1 MRRGAVLDA
10 ARDAV
15 TRDREAT
22 HGDARATFAQ
32 VADLWSALLGVALRP
47 DQVALMLDQV
57 KTVRAWGNPG
67 HADNWVDKAGYS
79 ALGGELAAEPQEPRA
94 AGTSHGDG
102 WDDVEARQR
111 CLDLLRDMQAEFE
124 PRVPGLFVR
133 QSTLDMLRGRVRRA
147 RAGGQ
152 ADPVI
157 RAGLV
162 AERWSPDLV
171 ARAME
176 GAP

>member
-1 MRRGAVLDA
+1 MRRGDVLQA
-10 ARDAV
+10 ARVAV

-32 VADLWSALLGVALRP
+32 IADLWSALLGVPVRP

-67 HADNWVDKAGYS
+67 HMDNWVDKAGYS
-79 ALGGELAAEPQEPRA
+79 GLGGELAAEGAGLARRA
-94 AGTSHGDG
+94 
-102 WDDVEARQR
+102 
-111 CLDLLRDMQAEFE
+111 
-124 PRVPGLFVR
+124 
-133 QSTLDMLRGRVRRA
+133 STLDMLRGRVARA

-171 ARAME
+171 AQAME